1 VDALQGF
8 VTAVSER
15 CALVV
20 EEPISDLPDVAPALE
35 TFLEPA
41 RVLLRGGKRM
51 RAQLLALGWSA
62 AGGPPGAAA
71 VHAGA
76 ALELF
81 QAAALVHDDIIDN
94 ADTRR
99 GHPST
104 HIHFARRSPG
114 DPAAHASAAYGTHAA
129 ILLGDLLLVLSHRE
143 MRRATA
149 HAPDPVVVDEIWDRM
164 TAEVA
169 VGQYL
174 DVRGGI
180 EGCGGDGSVA
190 AMDRSLQ
197 VIRHKSARYSV
208 EHPLVLGG
216 ALAGASPAL
225 RDALTAIGLP
235 LGEAFQLRDDDLGV
249 FGDPARTGKP
259 AGDDLI
265 EGKCTPL
272 VILGLEMSTPDDA
285 AFLRQSLGDRSLGPE
300 AIERIRGFLR
310 ASGAVSRHEE
320 LIEGRRAEALT
331 AIDTAPI
338 PEDIRTSLR
347 RVADTL
353 TRRDT

>member
-62 AGGPPGAAA
+62 AGGTPGAAA

-81 QAAALVHDDIIDN
+81 QAAALVHDDIIDD

-99 GHPST
+99 GKPATHVLFAALHPVT
-104 HIHFARRSPG
+104 GGPE
-114 DPAAHASAAYGTHAA
+114 AAGFGEHAA
-129 ILLGDLLLVLSHRE
+129 VLLGDLLLVLAHRE
-143 MRRATA
+143 LRRATA
-149 HAPDPVVVDEIWDRM
+149 LVPDGAEAERIWDLM

-174 DVRGGI
+174 DVHA
-180 EGCGGDGSVA
+180 SVQPLTSH
-190 AMDRSLQ
+190 DLGTSLERALL
-197 VIRHKSARYSV
+197 VVRHKSARYSV
-208 EHPLVLGG
+208 EHPLVLGA
-216 ALAGASPAL
+216 ALGGGSSGV
-225 RDALTAIGLP
+225 RDALARVGLP
-235 LGEAFQLRDDDLGV
+235 LGEAFQLRDDELGI
-249 FGDPARTGKP
+249 FGDPAVTGKP
-259 AGDDLI
+259 AGDDLL
-265 EGKCTPL
+265 EGKRTPL
-272 VILGLEMSTPDDA
+272 VLYGLAMCGPDDA
-285 AFLRQSLGDRSLGPE
+285 AFLRRSLGDRSLDAGDLS
-300 AIERIRGFLR
+300 RIRR
-310 ASGAVSRHEE
+310 ALLDSGAVARHEL
-320 LIEGRRAEALT
+320 LIRERYEQALEAL
-331 AIDTAPI
+331 AAAPI
-338 PEDIRTSLR
+338 PEDAREELRGLATALTR
-347 RVADTL
+347 RVA
-353 TRRDT
+353 